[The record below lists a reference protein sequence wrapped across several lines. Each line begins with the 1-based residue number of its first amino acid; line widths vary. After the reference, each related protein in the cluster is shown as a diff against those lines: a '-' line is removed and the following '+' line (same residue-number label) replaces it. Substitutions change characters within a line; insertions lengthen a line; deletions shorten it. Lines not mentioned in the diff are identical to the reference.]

1 MNTKHT
7 LNIHR
12 ILYFLSETMA
22 FLSLEP
28 QCPISLTS
36 MINENNTEVPLV
48 LDSDP
53 TTCLALNPGQWM
65 RVSLPYIRVKGQF
78 DVSLM
83 GNLKCTPMFGLSV
96 SVVNDCESGT
106 CSYSQC
112 IASDLASSDGMGG
125 CKYRCLSTSVCNHIV
140 VDIAGLSA
148 TAPTGALC
156 EIVS

>member
-1 MNTKHT
+1 MNTKHI
-7 LNIHR
+7 LNIHLM
-12 ILYFLSETMA
+12 LYFLSETMA

-36 MINENNTEVPLV
+36 MINENNTDVPQV

-53 TTCLALNPGQWM
+53 NTCLALNQGQWM
-65 RVSLPYIRVKGQF
+65 QVSLPYIRVTGQF

-83 GNLKCTPMFGLSV
+83 GNLKCTPMFGLGV
-96 SVVNDCESGT
+96 SVVTDCESGT

-112 IASDLASSDGMGG
+112 IASDFSTSDRMGG

-148 TAPTGALC
+148 TAPTGTLC
-156 EIVS
+156 EIVL

>member
-1 MNTKHT
+1 MTTKHT

-12 ILYFLSETMA
+12 MLYFLSETMA

-28 QCPISLTS
+28 QCPISLKS
-36 MINENNTEVPLV
+36 MINEYNTEIPRV

-65 RVSLPYIRVKGQF
+65 RVSLPFIRIKGQF

-83 GNLKCTPMFGLSV
+83 GNLKCSPVFGLSV
-96 SVVNDCESGT
+96 SVISDCESGT
-106 CSYSQC
+106 CRYSRC
-112 IASDLASSDGMGG
+112 ISSDLATSDGMAG
-125 CKYRCLSTSVCNHIV
+125 CKYQCHSTNVCNHIV
-140 VDIAGLSA
+140 VDIAGLSP

-156 EIVS
+156 EIQ